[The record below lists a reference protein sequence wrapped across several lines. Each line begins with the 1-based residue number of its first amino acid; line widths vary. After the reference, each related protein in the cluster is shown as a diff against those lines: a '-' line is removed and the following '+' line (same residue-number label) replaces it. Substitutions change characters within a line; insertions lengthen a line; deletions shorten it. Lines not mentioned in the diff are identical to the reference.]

1 MNYKVYID
9 YESIFDIEISMCEGG
24 LFYYVLILLS
34 RYTQPT
40 VDKHIMYSIEI
51 MQNNELLICGA
62 DLDEFIKDME
72 KSEYASM
79 TVKRVSVDKDKKSVI
94 IQL

>member
-1 MNYKVYID
+1 MNYKVYVD
-9 YESIFDIEISMCEGG
+9 YENIFDLEVSMCEGG
-24 LFYYVLILLS
+24 SFYYVLILLN

-40 VDKHIMYSIEI
+40 GDKHIMYCIEV

-79 TVKRVSVDKDKKSVI
+79 AVKRVSVDKDKKSVV

>member
-1 MNYKVYID
+1 
-9 YESIFDIEISMCEGG
+9 
-24 LFYYVLILLS
+24 
-34 RYTQPT
+34 
-40 VDKHIMYSIEI
+40 

-62 DLDEFIKDME
+62 DLDEFIVDME

-79 TVKRVSVDKDKKSVI
+79 TVKRVSVDKDKKSVV

>member
-1 MNYKVYID
+1 MNYKVYVD
-9 YESIFDIEISMCEGG
+9 YENIFDLEVSMCEGG
-24 LFYYVLILLS
+24 LFYYVLILLN
-34 RYTQPT
+34 RYTQWKFA
-40 VDKHIMYSIEI
+40 DQIAYSIEI

-62 DLDEFIKDME
+62 DLDEFVTYME

-79 TVKRVSVDKDKKSVI
+79 TVKRVSVDKDKKNVI